1 MKKVS
6 ITLCLLVIAMY
17 SCNTTKTEKTDSDS
31 REEKEVGLTRKEEKK
46 SIETVNYR
54 VSDKSAGD
62 FKIGDPIPSPSSE
75 PLNIKSETR
84 TETAEGETYEE
95 TIYMISRNGE
105 ALLELLSGYNETG
118 DETNNIG
125 EIVVFSAQFK
135 TAKGIGI
142 GSTLEEFIKTY
153 PKYKLWYTYVSGMYV
168 VETEGLAVQFILSAD
183 DFTGKTEITSDM
195 IMLNPSDFK
204 PNAKIVK
211 LRII

>member
-1 MKKVS
+1 MKKLSVVFS
-6 ITLCLLVIAMY
+6 LLIFILF

-31 REEKEVGLTRKEEKK
+31 REEKEVGSTRKEEKK
-46 SIETVNYR
+46 VAETVNYR
-54 VSDKSAGD
+54 ISDKSAGD
-62 FKIGDPIPSPSSE
+62 FKIGDPVPSLSSE

-95 TIYMISRNGE
+95 TFYMVSQNGE
-105 ALLELLSGYNETG
+105 ALLELLPGYDETG
-118 DETNNIG
+118 DQTNNIG

-135 TAKGIGI
+135 TDKGIGT
-142 GSTLEEFIKTY
+142 GATLEEFIKTY
-153 PKYKLWYTYVSGMYV
+153 PQYKLWYTYVSGMYV
-168 VETEGLAVQFILSAD
+168 VETEGLAVQFILNGD
-183 DFTGKTEITSDM
+183 DFTGKAEITSDM